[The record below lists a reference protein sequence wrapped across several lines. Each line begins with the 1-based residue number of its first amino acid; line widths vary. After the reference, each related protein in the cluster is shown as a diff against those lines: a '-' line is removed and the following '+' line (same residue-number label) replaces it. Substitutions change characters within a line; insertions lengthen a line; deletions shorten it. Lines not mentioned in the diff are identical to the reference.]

1 MPALR
6 PRLTMAGP
14 LLRGS
19 GELHIVGRE
28 EVMTI
33 HDPDGAMHR
42 LLGLADGSRTRT
54 EILGAMLREFPR
66 LGEQEAE
73 DAVAEL
79 EDAGLLEDAAARGRI
94 LSSRASRRAAHE
106 RSIFSGRARAL

>member
-19 GELHIVGRE
+19 GELHIVGRH

-33 HDPDGAMHR
+33 HDPDGAVHR

-54 EILGAMLREFPR
+54 EIFAAMTCDFPHI
-66 LGEQEAE
+66 GEHDVDEAV
-73 DAVAEL
+73 DEL
-79 EDAGLLEDAAARGRI
+79 EAMGLLQDAAPRGRI
-94 LSSRASRRAAHE
+94 LGSRMARRGPHE
-106 RSIFSGRARAL
+106 RSLFAGPRAS